1 MRTDKRAAIAAA
13 FALTGLAA
21 CSGGASHAVTLLD
34 YAANVPASWQ
44 ARTPS
49 NEMRLAEFT
58 VRSSGS
64 ADSAD
69 VVVYYFGEGQGGTV
83 QANIDRWSS
92 QFTSVN
98 GEPVTPAVSTLED
111 ASFPTTL
118 VELAG
123 SYGRGM
129 GMGPGREAATAGQA
143 LNAAVVE
150 TPKGNFFIQL
160 FGAAAIVQ
168 SARSEF
174 LDFVKSIK

>member
-1 MRTDKRAAIAAA
+1 MRIDRCTVTAAA
-13 FALTGLAA
+13 FALAGLTA
-21 CSGGASHAVTLLD
+21 CSGGATNTVPLLD
-34 YAANVPASWQ
+34 YSANVPAGWQ
-44 ARTPS
+44 SRMPG

-58 VRSSGS
+58 VRSGGS

-69 VVVYYFGEGQGGTV
+69 VVVYYFGEGQGGSV

-92 QFTSVN
+92 QFTSPD
-98 GEPVTPAVSTLED
+98 GSAVTPTVTTVED
-111 ASFPTTL
+111 TSFPTTL
-118 VELAG
+118 VELTG

-143 LNAAVVE
+143 LDAAVVE

-160 FGAAAIVQ
+160 FGDSASVQ

-174 LDFVKSIK
+174 LAFVKSIS